1 MHIAHFAFYNFVV
14 RHTQV
19 VIYYSLHLVCRVAF
33 RYYSVHDRRINK
45 YARIQRYAL
54 PAVGIAAFVNFFD
67 VEINFVL
74 DLAQPYALF
83 DADGFFVAVV
93 PNHILLF
100 PALINS
106 SLVDTVS

>member
-1 MHIAHFAFYNFVV
+1 MHFVHFAFYNFIV
-14 RHTQV
+14 RGAQI
-19 VIYYSLHLVCRVAF
+19 VIYYCLHLVRRVTF
-33 RYYSVHDRRINK
+33 RYYSVHDRRIGK
-45 YARIQRYAL
+45 YARLQRYTL

-83 DADGFFVAVV
+83 DAGGFFVAVV

>member
-1 MHIAHFAFYNFVV
+1 MHFAHFGYYRIVF
-14 RHTQV
+14 RGIQV
-19 VIYYSLHLVCRVAF
+19 VINYGLHTVSRVAL
-33 RYYSVHDRRINK
+33 RYDSVYDSGVSK
-45 YARIQRYAL
+45 YAWLQRYTL

-67 VEINFVL
+67 VKINCVL

-83 DADGFFVAVV
+83 DAGGFFVAVV